1 MNRILLEPE
10 ELQTDGTVTLDDD
23 RAAHI
28 RQVLHAQAGQ
38 TVRTGWINGRM
49 GTSRLLEVSEHHM
62 RLLPDHTQET
72 PLPWFD
78 LLLAMPRPKVLKRLW
93 PQLAA
98 LGVGR
103 VVLLNA
109 NKVEKFYFSSQWVD
123 LAYYRPLLVEGLT
136 QAGLTRL
143 PEVLVRA
150 RFKPFVEDELDA
162 LFPQTHRLLAHPGP
176 RGLRPQAAGGEA
188 RPLLA
193 VGPEGGWTDYE
204 LKMLAARGFQLFS
217 LGERTLRTDTACIAL
232 ISVLEWWKSGCEASQ
247 RVPEWSPGGGVK
259 APKDSST
266 VPCYR

>member
-1 MNRILLEPE
+1 MNRILFEPG
-10 ELQTDGTVTLDDD
+10 ELQSDGTVTLAGG

-28 RQVLHAQAGQ
+28 REVLRAEAGQ
-38 TVRTGWINGRM
+38 TLRTGWLGGLA
-49 GTSRLLEVSEHHM
+49 GTSRVLEVADNRV
-62 RLLPDHTQET
+62 RLLPDHTQA
-72 PLPWFD
+72 PPAPWFD

-109 NKVEKFYFSSQWVD
+109 GKVEKCYFSSQWVD
-123 LAYYRPLLVEGLT
+123 PAHYRPLLVEGLM

-143 PEVLVRA
+143 PEVRVRA

-162 LFPQTHRLLAHPGP
+162 LFPQSLRLLAHPGP
-176 RGLRPQAAGGEA
+176 RGALPQAGGGSP

-204 LKMLAARGFQLFS
+204 LRMLQSRGFGLFS
-217 LGERTLRTDTACIAL
+217 LGDRTLRTDTACIAL
-232 ISVLEWWKSGCEASQ
+232 ISVLEYVRNQPSAG
-247 RVPEWSPGGGVK
+247 
-259 APKDSST
+259 
-266 VPCYR
+266 